1 MTSYV
6 EEGNTEVN
14 DESFMTMH
22 RYGPWLINNAKH
34 MEELAATILAIS
46 F

>member
-14 DESFMTMH
+14 ESSFMTMH
-22 RYGPWLINNAKH
+22 RYGPWLINNAEH
-34 MEELAATILAIS
+34 MEEFAAIILAIS